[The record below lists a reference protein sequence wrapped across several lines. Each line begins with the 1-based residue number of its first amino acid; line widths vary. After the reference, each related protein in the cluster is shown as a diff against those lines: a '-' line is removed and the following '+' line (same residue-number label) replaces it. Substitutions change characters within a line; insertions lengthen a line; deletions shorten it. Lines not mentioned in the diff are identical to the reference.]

1 KYRYLYVDKIG
12 RYYLKA
18 SPQYSLGSAL
28 HKALQAFHATGGG
41 GSVANLVEQ
50 YERSWIPAGFEDADQ
65 ESRYRSA
72 GVEMIRRYHSASAK
86 SAGRDS
92 PETLFTEKTI
102 KTDMG
107 RFFLSGRVDRIDRH
121 IDGAL
126 EVVD

>member
-1 KYRYLYVDKIG
+1 I
-12 RYYLKA
+12 
-18 SPQYSLGSAL
+18 P
-28 HKALQAFHATGGG
+28 TGF
-41 GSVANLVEQ
+41 A
-50 YERSWIPAGFEDADQ
+50 DADQ

-72 GVEMIRRYHSASAK
+72 GIEMIRSYHSAAAE
-86 SAGRDS
+86 SAGRDL

-126 EVVD
+126 EVVDYKSGRLEITPEDVEGDLAMSIYQLILRRLYPGTRIM